1 MCPMHLSS
9 YNRCAKGMDLR
20 HLRAFVAI
28 VDTGG
33 FVRAATRVSLS
44 QPALSRQVRAL
55 ETELGVRLFDRSGRR
70 VRLTAEG
77 EDLLERGRRLLVD
90 AESLRE
96 RARALRSGR
105 TGLLRVGAT
114 PQAMETM
121 LAGFLPRYRRRHPG
135 VDVHLVEDGGGRLPA
150 RLARGEVSLALMP
163 AGDDRFRWRPLA
175 PLHVLAVLPTRHRLA
190 RRAAVALEHLVSEP
204 LLVLRRDFG
213 SRQWFDAACDSGR
226 LRPHLLL
233 ESGAPDTLVA
243 LARAGYGVAVVPSNT
258 RIAPGGVRAV
268 PIVHRGVA
276 LGAWASIAWDPR
288 RFLAPYAMDFVSE
301 LVTHARRGV
310 AARGLRGRLP
320 PLPRPPAPPA

>member
-1 MCPMHLSS
+1 MHLLA
-9 YNRCAKGMDLR
+9 YNRCADGMDLR

-55 ETELGVRLFDRSGRR
+55 EAELGVRLFDRAGRR
-70 VRLTAEG
+70 VRLTPEG

-114 PQAMETM
+114 PQAMATM

-135 VDVHLVEDGGGRLPA
+135 VDVHLVEDGGGRLPT

-163 AGDDRFRWRPLA
+163 AGDDL
-175 PLHVLAVLPTRHRLA
+175 LIRLNA
-190 RRAAVALEHLVSEP
+190 DKRMPPYMLTA
-204 LLVLRRDFG
+204 
-213 SRQWFDAACDSGR
+213 FDR
-226 LRPHLLL
+226 LQ
-233 ESGAPDTLVA
+233 
-243 LARAGYGVAVVPSNT
+243 
-258 RIAPGGVRAV
+258 
-268 PIVHRGVA
+268 
-276 LGAWASIAWDPR
+276 
-288 RFLAPYAMDFVSE
+288 
-301 LVTHARRGV
+301 
-310 AARGLRGRLP
+310 
-320 PLPRPPAPPA
+320 